1 MNKLAE
7 LVGYMQD
14 MMIHHNLQN
23 QELDAI
29 AKQKGE
35 ELKDASGK
43 KKKELIA
50 VVAQCHKE
58 GTQALMYCA
67 FAESFCDLA
76 YEIAKIKGIDLDKDI
91 QDSKLQRL
99 QGLKEKDARESS

>member
-14 MMIHHNLQN
+14 MMVHLNGKAQD
-23 QELDAI
+23 LDAI
-29 AKQKGE
+29 AKAKG
-35 ELKDASGK
+35 
-43 KKKELIA
+43 KELRRATVKKQKELTA

-58 GTQALMYCA
+58 GTEAMMYCA
-67 FAESFCDLA
+67 FAESMCDLA

-99 QGLKEKDARESS
+99 QGLKVFKDY